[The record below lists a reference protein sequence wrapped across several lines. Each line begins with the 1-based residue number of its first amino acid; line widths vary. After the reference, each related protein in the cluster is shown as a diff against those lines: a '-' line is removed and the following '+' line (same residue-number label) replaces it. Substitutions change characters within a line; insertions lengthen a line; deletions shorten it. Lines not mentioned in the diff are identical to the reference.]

1 MYVCS
6 LCVFKCDEC
15 LHDLPSVINDT
26 NLLNTFV
33 SGNIISSFSF
43 YLLMCGHT
51 NAQTHTRESSTSEYF
66 SLSSFCP
73 KSHFNLNTCRGRA
86 RARMRVCVCVSII
99 VNDFWSVAT
108 IYHSILSKHRIH
120 KRKRVFNHRNK
131 SSTMR
136 ACVCTFLSCSTGI
149 WKSSESEPQTW
160 NCSRWTFQW
169 LIVLEFIFHDCLWLL
184 LVSVEHDWI
193 FIRGY
198 RNAHIFRVI

>member
-1 MYVCS
+1 MIPIYWILLCPAILFLLFPFIC
-6 LCVFKCDEC
+6 LCV
-15 LHDLPSVINDT
+15 DT
-26 NLLNTFV
+26 QTHMHTLFHLWIFL
-33 SGNIISSFSF
+33 SFGFLSEISF
-43 YLLMCGHT
+43 YFKYLSL
-51 NAQTHTRESSTSEYF
+51 ARSRTH
-66 SLSSFCP
+66 
-73 KSHFNLNTCRGRA
+73 A
-86 RARMRVCVCVSII
+86 CVCVYII